1 MIDHQKFFDFISKIH
16 NLFSLQ
22 EQGRE
27 LVTFA
32 IKSIGCKH
40 GCLLFLDVDGEDFT
54 TLFCEPRSAG
64 NPLHSLRLS
73 KQSPIVEYLRRKQK
87 SLARESLASLPKVR
101 SLSEQ
106 EAEEI
111 KLDKIELFMP
121 LISREQLIGI
131 LVLGGGNSDKYSP
144 ENVSL
149 LEYVTNQVAVGM
161 EKEYL
166 REQISNCARELA
178 VINLSSAIVTS
189 SLDIQGVFG
198 NFVEEIRKVVD
209 VSWAAVVL
217 IRDNGLCFLAL
228 SSEIG
233 SAWKVGERVPIKGT
247 ATEWVIAH
255 RKTIVE
261 CDLLQES
268 MFVTNDI
275 LRQKGIRSIVCL
287 PLVAKDKAIGSISV
301 SSRHPNAYSKRHI
314 MFLERLASQLA
325 LPIENAHLYAE
336 VVEKA
341 RIDGLTGL
349 LNRQAL
355 DEVLASE
362 INRHSRYGS
371 VFSLII
377 LDLDDLKTVNDNYGH
392 LAGDNLIR
400 EMGSLIIDMTRN
412 ADQAFRY
419 GGDEFAILLPNTSI
433 DSANQVAERIQEQ
446 VASKVTT
453 NNISCTASLGL
464 ASWPVNGIGAN
475 EIIAAADAALYS
487 AKRKGGNQSEWAMN
501 L

>member
-106 EAEEI
+106 GAEEI

-131 LVLGGGNSDKYSP
+131 LVLGGENSDKYSP

-189 SLDIQGVFG
+189 SLDIQDVFG

-314 MFLERLASQLA
+314 MFLERLASQIA

-336 VVEKA
+336 VV
-341 RIDGLTGL
+341 
-349 LNRQAL
+349 
-355 DEVLASE
+355 
-362 INRHSRYGS
+362 
-371 VFSLII
+371 
-377 LDLDDLKTVNDNYGH
+377 
-392 LAGDNLIR
+392 
-400 EMGSLIIDMTRN
+400 
-412 ADQAFRY
+412 
-419 GGDEFAILLPNTSI
+419 
-433 DSANQVAERIQEQ
+433 
-446 VASKVTT
+446 
-453 NNISCTASLGL
+453 
-464 ASWPVNGIGAN
+464 
-475 EIIAAADAALYS
+475 
-487 AKRKGGNQSEWAMN
+487 
-501 L
+501 